1 MPKTDIVFHELLK
14 AMVNN
19 GASDLYIKP
28 FQVPVLRIE
37 GNLVPVKMDE
47 VFPSFTEEIL
57 DITATPSQKK
67 QFENNPELN
76 LIYSFS
82 ELKDRFRI
90 NFYKNKGHIS
100 LVVRRINSLIP
111 SIEELN
117 LPVILKK
124 FVLYK
129 KGLIIVCGPTGT
141 GKSTTLASMLEFV
154 NQNYRK
160 HIVTIEDPIEYIIE
174 DKKSYIS
181 QREVGIDTNSFADAL
196 KSVVRQTPDIV
207 MIGETR
213 DKTTAVSIL
222 QLAETGHLIL
232 TTLHS
237 PNTVQAIVRI
247 LQFFEQHEHREIVNY
262 LASNLIA
269 IVSQKLVPRIDN
281 KGRVPVVEILIMN
294 ARMQELLIDMEFKQ
308 MKAEIDKFL
317 TDGMQSFDISL
328 IRLYAKGLITLD
340 TALEYAEV
348 PHDLQLKIR
357 TWGIKPGMELPEHL
371 EFYSEL
377 I

>member
-1 MPKTDIVFHELLK
+1 MIKSDLLFQELLK
-14 AMVNN
+14 VMVNN
-19 GASDLYIKP
+19 NASDLYLKP
-28 FQVPVLRIE
+28 FQTPVLRIE
-37 GNLVPVKMDE
+37 GNLVPVKIDE
-47 VFPSFTEEIL
+47 ILPTFTEEIL
-57 DITATPSQKK
+57 DFVATPSQKK
-67 QFENNPELN
+67 QFETNPELN
-76 LIYSFS
+76 LIYSFPD
-82 ELKDRFRI
+82 LRDRFRI
-90 NFYKNKGHIS
+90 NFYKNKGNVS
-100 LVVRRINSLIP
+100 LVVRRINSVIP

-117 LPVILKK
+117 LPSILKK
-124 FVLYK
+124 FVLFK
-129 KGLIIVCGPTGT
+129 KGLVIVCGPTGT
-141 GKSTTLASMLEFV
+141 GKSTTLASMLDFV

-213 DKTTAVSIL
+213 DKITAVSIL

-247 LQFFEQHEHREIVNY
+247 LQFFEQHEHKEIVNY

-269 IVSQKLVPRIDN
+269 VVSQKLIPRIDG

-294 ARMQELLIDMEFKQ
+294 ARMQELLVDMEFKQ

-328 IRLYAKGLITLD
+328 INLYAKGLISLE

-357 TWGIKPGMELPEHL
+357 TWGIKPGGELPEHL
-371 EFYSEL
+371 EVL
-377 I
+377 PDI